1 MQYINNMIDM
11 KIKGI
16 CEILSYYLKV
26 CPIKFSAAMKSN
38 NSQYNGA
45 LAQSAIHGGSTISL
59 TVPALQN

>member
-1 MQYINNMIDM
+1 M